1 MKVLIVEDD
10 PWIAE
15 LFSLV
20 IRDLDANTDV
30 TLFASA
36 VAAHNY
42 LRDTT
47 PDLLIADLN
56 LPDGSGL
63 DVVRTLARKAPASL
77 RLLTT
82 ANISRQLVLDARA
95 AGITEFI
102 AKPFKVD
109 NLRGRLARLF
119 STETELTATA
129 DMASIGDL
137 PSFLQVRL
145 QSPLRLAW
153 STPAR
158 QQQAAASAARLNRAG
173 FIQLAEAEPLLTV
186 VALNRANRQLERGR
200 DTCLSPEDVWE
211 RLGQTAC
218 RELVQRL
225 AQARIALEHPL
236 LQQLAS
242 DLAGQQQRLGEAL
255 TRLGAERTIP
265 AGALR
270 TTLTCSRLGELAV
283 ISAIQHFLNYG
294 QQADEASMR
303 ELINQHASAFGNS
316 IKIQQQLPFL
326 LRELTG
332 ALFHLPAT
340 GLRKDRILLR
350 IAALETGFASPEPAQ
365 LEQLRRLI
373 KLSATAA
380 VDIPPA
386 DA

>member
-109 NLRGRLARLF
+109 NLRDRLARLF
-119 STETELTATA
+119 SIELTATA

-137 PSFLQVRL
+137 PSFLQARL

-158 QQQAAASAARLNRAG
+158 QQQAAASAAQLDRAG

-200 DTCLSPEDVWE
+200 DTCLSPEDAWE

-242 DLAGQQQRLGEAL
+242 DLADQQQRLGEAL
-255 TRLGAERTIP
+255 TRLGAERTVP

-270 TTLTCSRLGELAV
+270 TTVTCSRLGELAV

-365 LEQLRRLI
+365 LKQLRRLI

-380 VDIPPA
+380 VDILPA

>member
-20 IRDLDANTDV
+20 IRDLDDSAEV
-30 TLFASA
+30 ALFASV
-36 VAAHNY
+36 VAAQNH
-42 LRDTT
+42 LRDMT

-56 LPDGSGL
+56 LPDGKGL
-63 DVVRTLARKAPASL
+63 EVARTLARKAPASR

-82 ANISRQLVLDARA
+82 ANISRQTVKDARA
-95 AGITEFI
+95 AGITEII
-102 AKPFKVD
+102 AKPFKLD
-109 NLRGRLARLF
+109 NLRDRLARLL
-119 STETELTATA
+119 STEQSAAAETT
-129 DMASIGDL
+129 SIGDL
-137 PSFLQVRL
+137 PSFLNARL
-145 QSPLRLAW
+145 QGPLRLAW
-153 STPAR
+153 SSPAR
-158 QQQAAASAARLNRAG
+158 QQQAAASAAQLNRAG
-173 FIQLAEAEPLLTV
+173 FIELAEAEPLLTV

-200 DTCLSPEDVWE
+200 ETCLTPEDTWE
-211 RLGQTAC
+211 RLGQSAC

-242 DLAGQQQRLGEAL
+242 DLAEQQQRLGEAL
-255 TRLGAERTIP
+255 TRLGADRTIP
-265 AGALR
+265 TGALR
-270 TTLTCSRLGELAV
+270 TAVTCSRLGELAV

-303 ELINQHASAFGNS
+303 ALINQHASAFGNS

-350 IAALETGFASPEPAQ
+350 IAALETGFASPAPAQ

-373 KLSATAA
+373 KLGDATP
-380 VDIPPA
+380 VNSQPA
-386 DA
+386 GV

>member
-20 IRDLDANTDV
+20 IRDLDDSAEV
-30 TLFASA
+30 ALFASV
-36 VAAHNY
+36 VAAQNH
-42 LRDTT
+42 LRDMT

-56 LPDGSGL
+56 LPDGKGL
-63 DVVRTLARKAPASL
+63 EVARTLARKAPASR

-82 ANISRQLVLDARA
+82 ANISRQTVKDARA
-95 AGITEFI
+95 TGITEII
-102 AKPFKVD
+102 AKPFKLD
-109 NLRGRLARLF
+109 NLRDRLARLL
-119 STETELTATA
+119 STEQSAAAETT
-129 DMASIGDL
+129 SIGDL
-137 PSFLQVRL
+137 PSFLNARL
-145 QSPLRLAW
+145 QGPLRLAW
-153 STPAR
+153 SSPAR
-158 QQQAAASAARLNRAG
+158 QQQAAASAAQLNRAG
-173 FIQLAEAEPLLTV
+173 FIELAEAEPLLTV

-200 DTCLSPEDVWE
+200 ETCLSPEDAWE
-211 RLGQTAC
+211 RLGQSAC

-242 DLAGQQQRLGEAL
+242 DLSEQQQRLGEAL
-255 TRLGAERTIP
+255 TRLGADRTIP
-265 AGALR
+265 TGALR
-270 TTLTCSRLGELAV
+270 TTVTCSRLGELAV

-303 ELINQHASAFGNS
+303 ALINQHASAFGNS

-350 IAALETGFASPEPAQ
+350 IAALETGFASPAPAQ

-373 KLSATAA
+373 KLGDATP
-380 VDIPPA
+380 VNSQPA
-386 DA
+386 GV

>member
-20 IRDLDANTDV
+20 IRDLDDSAEV
-30 TLFASA
+30 ALFASV
-36 VAAHNY
+36 VAAQNH
-42 LRDTT
+42 LRDMT

-56 LPDGSGL
+56 LPDGKGL
-63 DVVRTLARKAPASL
+63 EVARTLARKAPASR

-82 ANISRQLVLDARA
+82 ANISRQTVKDARA
-95 AGITEFI
+95 AGITEII
-102 AKPFKVD
+102 AKPFKLD
-109 NLRGRLARLF
+109 NLRDRLARLL
-119 STETELTATA
+119 STEQSAAAETT
-129 DMASIGDL
+129 SIGDL
-137 PSFLQVRL
+137 PSFLNARL
-145 QSPLRLAW
+145 QGPLRLAW
-153 STPAR
+153 SSPAR
-158 QQQAAASAARLNRAG
+158 QQQAAASAAQLNRAG
-173 FIQLAEAEPLLTV
+173 FIELAEAEPLLTV

-200 DTCLSPEDVWE
+200 ETCLSPEDAWE
-211 RLGQTAC
+211 RLGQSAC

-242 DLAGQQQRLGEAL
+242 DLSEQQQRLGEAL
-255 TRLGAERTIP
+255 TRLGADRTIP
-265 AGALR
+265 TGALR
-270 TTLTCSRLGELAV
+270 TTVTCSRLGELAV

-303 ELINQHASAFGNS
+303 ALINQHASAFGNS

-332 ALFHLPAT
+332 ALFHLPAA

-350 IAALETGFASPEPAQ
+350 IAALETGFANPDPAQ

-373 KLSATAA
+373 NLSGAA
-380 VDIPPA
+380 PVNRLPA
-386 DA
+386 DD

>member
-20 IRDLDANTDV
+20 IRDLDDSAEV
-30 TLFASA
+30 ALFASV
-36 VAAHNY
+36 VAAQNH
-42 LRDTT
+42 LRDMT

-56 LPDGSGL
+56 LPDGKGL
-63 DVVRTLARKAPASL
+63 EVARTLARKAPASR

-82 ANISRQLVLDARA
+82 ANISRQTVKDARA
-95 AGITEFI
+95 AGITEII
-102 AKPFKVD
+102 AKPFKLD
-109 NLRGRLARLF
+109 NLRDRLARLL
-119 STETELTATA
+119 STEQSAAAETT
-129 DMASIGDL
+129 SIGDL
-137 PSFLQVRL
+137 PSFLNARL
-145 QSPLRLAW
+145 QGPLRLAW
-153 STPAR
+153 SSPAR
-158 QQQAAASAARLNRAG
+158 QQQAAASAAQLNRAG
-173 FIQLAEAEPLLTV
+173 FIALAEAEPLLTV
-186 VALNRANRQLERGR
+186 VALNRANLQLERGR
-200 DTCLSPEDVWE
+200 ETCLSPEDAWE
-211 RLGQTAC
+211 RLGQSAC

-242 DLAGQQQRLGEAL
+242 DLSEQQQRLGEAL
-255 TRLGAERTIP
+255 TRLGADRTIP
-265 AGALR
+265 TGALR
-270 TTLTCSRLGELAV
+270 TTVTCSRLGELAV

-303 ELINQHASAFGNS
+303 ALINQHASAFGNS

-332 ALFHLPAT
+332 ALFHLPAA

-350 IAALETGFASPEPAQ
+350 IAALETGFANPDPAQ

-373 KLSATAA
+373 NLSGAA
-380 VDIPPA
+380 PVNRLPA
-386 DA
+386 DD

>member
-1 MKVLIVEDD
+1 LKVLIVEDD

-20 IRDLDANTDV
+20 IRDLDDSAEV
-30 TLFASA
+30 ALFASV
-36 VAAHNY
+36 VAAQNH
-42 LRDTT
+42 LRDMT

-56 LPDGSGL
+56 LPDGKGL
-63 DVVRTLARKAPASL
+63 EVARTLARKAPASR

-82 ANISRQLVLDARA
+82 ANISRQTVKDARA
-95 AGITEFI
+95 AGITEII
-102 AKPFKVD
+102 AKPFKLD
-109 NLRGRLARLF
+109 NLRDRLARLL
-119 STETELTATA
+119 STEQSAAAETT
-129 DMASIGDL
+129 SIGDL
-137 PSFLQVRL
+137 PSFLNARL
-145 QSPLRLAW
+145 QGPLRLAW
-153 STPAR
+153 SSPAR
-158 QQQAAASAARLNRAG
+158 QQQAAASAAQLNRAG
-173 FIQLAEAEPLLTV
+173 FIELAEAEPLLTV

-200 DTCLSPEDVWE
+200 ETCLSPEDAWE
-211 RLGQTAC
+211 RLGQSAC

-242 DLAGQQQRLGEAL
+242 DLSEQQQRLGEAL
-255 TRLGAERTIP
+255 TRLGADRTIP
-265 AGALR
+265 TGALR
-270 TTLTCSRLGELAV
+270 TTVTCSRLGELAV

-303 ELINQHASAFGNS
+303 ALINQHASAFGNS

-350 IAALETGFASPEPAQ
+350 IAALETGFASPAPAQ

-373 KLSATAA
+373 KLGDATP
-380 VDIPPA
+380 VNSQPA
-386 DA
+386 GV

>member
-20 IRDLDANTDV
+20 IRDLDDSAEV
-30 TLFASA
+30 ALFASV
-36 VAAHNY
+36 VAAQNH
-42 LRDTT
+42 LRDMT

-56 LPDGSGL
+56 LPDGKGL
-63 DVVRTLARKAPASL
+63 EVARTLARKAPASR

-82 ANISRQLVLDARA
+82 ANISRQTVKDARA
-95 AGITEFI
+95 AGITEII
-102 AKPFKVD
+102 AKPFKLD
-109 NLRGRLARLF
+109 NLRDRLARLL
-119 STETELTATA
+119 STEQSAAAETT
-129 DMASIGDL
+129 SIGDL
-137 PSFLQVRL
+137 PSFLNARL
-145 QSPLRLAW
+145 QGPLRLAW
-153 STPAR
+153 SSPAR
-158 QQQAAASAARLNRAG
+158 QQQAAASAAQLNRAG
-173 FIQLAEAEPLLTV
+173 FIELAEAEPLLTV
-186 VALNRANRQLERGR
+186 VALNRANLQLERGR
-200 DTCLSPEDVWE
+200 ETCLSPEDAWE
-211 RLGQTAC
+211 RLGQSAC

-225 AQARIALEHPL
+225 SQARIALQHPL

-242 DLAGQQQRLGEAL
+242 DLSEQQQRLGEAL
-255 TRLGAERTIP
+255 TRLGADRTIP
-265 AGALR
+265 TGALR
-270 TTLTCSRLGELAV
+270 TTVTCSRLGELAV

-303 ELINQHASAFGNS
+303 ALINQHASAFGNS

-350 IAALETGFASPEPAQ
+350 IAALETGFASPAPAQ

-373 KLSATAA
+373 KLGDATP
-380 VDIPPA
+380 VNSQPA
-386 DA
+386 GV

>member
-20 IRDLDANTDV
+20 IRDLDDSAEV
-30 TLFASA
+30 ALFASV
-36 VAAHNY
+36 VAAQNH
-42 LRDTT
+42 LRDMT

-56 LPDGSGL
+56 LPDGKGL
-63 DVVRTLARKAPASL
+63 EVARTLARKAPASR

-82 ANISRQLVLDARA
+82 ANISRQTVKDARA
-95 AGITEFI
+95 AGITEII
-102 AKPFKVD
+102 AKPFKLD
-109 NLRGRLARLF
+109 NLRDRLARLL
-119 STETELTATA
+119 STEQSAAAETT
-129 DMASIGDL
+129 SIGDL
-137 PSFLQVRL
+137 PSFLNARL
-145 QSPLRLAW
+145 QGPLRLAW
-153 STPAR
+153 SSPAR
-158 QQQAAASAARLNRAG
+158 QQQAAASAAQLNRAG
-173 FIQLAEAEPLLTV
+173 FIELAEAEPLLTV

-200 DTCLSPEDVWE
+200 ETCLSPEDAWE
-211 RLGQTAC
+211 RLGQSAC

-242 DLAGQQQRLGEAL
+242 DQAEQQQRLGEAL
-255 TRLGAERTIP
+255 TRLGADHTIP

-270 TTLTCSRLGELAV
+270 TTVTCSRLGELAV

-303 ELINQHASAFGNS
+303 ALINQHASAFGNS

-350 IAALETGFASPEPAQ
+350 IAALETGFASPAPAQ

-373 KLSATAA
+373 KLGAATP
-380 VDIPPA
+380 VNSQPA
-386 DA
+386 GV

>member
-20 IRDLDANTDV
+20 IRDLDDSAEV
-30 TLFASA
+30 ALFASV
-36 VAAHNY
+36 VAAQNH
-42 LRDTT
+42 LRDMT

-56 LPDGSGL
+56 LPDGKGL
-63 DVVRTLARKAPASL
+63 EVARTLARKAPASR

-82 ANISRQLVLDARA
+82 ANISRQTVKDARA
-95 AGITEFI
+95 AGITEII
-102 AKPFKVD
+102 AKPFKLD
-109 NLRGRLARLF
+109 NLRDRLARLL
-119 STETELTATA
+119 STEQSAAAETT
-129 DMASIGDL
+129 SIGDL
-137 PSFLQVRL
+137 PSFLQARL
-145 QSPLRLAW
+145 QSTLRLAW
-153 STPAR
+153 SSPAR
-158 QQQAAASAARLNRAG
+158 QQQAAASAAQLNRAG
-173 FIQLAEAEPLLTV
+173 FIALAEAEPLLTV
-186 VALNRANRQLERGR
+186 VALNRANLQLERGR
-200 DTCLSPEDVWE
+200 ETCLSPEDAWE
-211 RLGQTAC
+211 RLGQSAC

-242 DLAGQQQRLGEAL
+242 DLAEQQQRLGEAL
-255 TRLGAERTIP
+255 TLLGADRTIP
-265 AGALR
+265 TGALR
-270 TTLTCSRLGELAV
+270 TTVTCSRLGELAV

-303 ELINQHASAFGNS
+303 ALINQHASAFGNS

-350 IAALETGFASPEPAQ
+350 IAALETGFANPDPAQ

-373 KLSATAA
+373 NLSGAA
-380 VDIPPA
+380 PVNRLPA
-386 DA
+386 DD

>member
-20 IRDLDANTDV
+20 IRDLDDSAEV
-30 TLFASA
+30 ALFASV
-36 VAAHNY
+36 VAAQNH
-42 LRDTT
+42 LRDMT

-56 LPDGSGL
+56 LPDGKGL
-63 DVVRTLARKAPASL
+63 EVARTLARKAPASR

-82 ANISRQLVLDARA
+82 ANISRQTVKDARA
-95 AGITEFI
+95 AGITEII
-102 AKPFKVD
+102 AKPFKLD
-109 NLRGRLARLF
+109 NLRDRLARLL
-119 STETELTATA
+119 STEQSAAAETT
-129 DMASIGDL
+129 SIGDL
-137 PSFLQVRL
+137 PSFLQARL
-145 QSPLRLAW
+145 QSTLRLAW
-153 STPAR
+153 SSPAR
-158 QQQAAASAARLNRAG
+158 QQQAAASAAQLNRAG
-173 FIQLAEAEPLLTV
+173 FIALAEAEPLLTV
-186 VALNRANRQLERGR
+186 VALNRANLQLERGR
-200 DTCLSPEDVWE
+200 ETCLSPEDAWE
-211 RLGQTAC
+211 RLGQSAC

-242 DLAGQQQRLGEAL
+242 DLSEQQQRLGEAL
-255 TRLGAERTIP
+255 TLLGADRTIP
-265 AGALR
+265 TGALR
-270 TTLTCSRLGELAV
+270 TTVTCSRLGELAV

-303 ELINQHASAFGNS
+303 ALINQHASAFGNS

-350 IAALETGFASPEPAQ
+350 IAALETGFANPDPAQ

-373 KLSATAA
+373 NLSGAA
-380 VDIPPA
+380 PVNRLPA
-386 DA
+386 DD

>member
-20 IRDLDANTDV
+20 IRDLDDSAEV
-30 TLFASA
+30 ALFASV
-36 VAAHNY
+36 VAAQNH
-42 LRDTT
+42 LRDMT

-56 LPDGSGL
+56 LPDGKGL
-63 DVVRTLARKAPASL
+63 EVARTLARKAPASR

-82 ANISRQLVLDARA
+82 ANISRQTVKDARA
-95 AGITEFI
+95 AGITEII
-102 AKPFKVD
+102 AKPFKLD
-109 NLRGRLARLF
+109 NLRDRLARLL
-119 STETELTATA
+119 STEQSAAAETT
-129 DMASIGDL
+129 SIGDL
-137 PSFLQVRL
+137 PSFLNARL
-145 QSPLRLAW
+145 QGPLRLAW
-153 STPAR
+153 SSPAR
-158 QQQAAASAARLNRAG
+158 QQQAAASAAQLNRAG
-173 FIQLAEAEPLLTV
+173 FIELAEAEPLLTV
-186 VALNRANRQLERGR
+186 VALNRANLQLERGR
-200 DTCLSPEDVWE
+200 ETCLSPEDAWE
-211 RLGQTAC
+211 RLGQSAC

-242 DLAGQQQRLGEAL
+242 DLAEQQQRLGEAL
-255 TRLGAERTIP
+255 TRLGADRTIP
-265 AGALR
+265 TGALR
-270 TTLTCSRLGELAV
+270 TTVTCSRLGELAV

-303 ELINQHASAFGNS
+303 ALINQHASAFGNS

-350 IAALETGFASPEPAQ
+350 IAALETGFASPAPAQ

-373 KLSATAA
+373 KLGDATP
-380 VDIPPA
+380 VNSQPA
-386 DA
+386 GV

>member
-95 AGITEFI
+95 AGITEII
-102 AKPFKVD
+102 AKPFKLD
-109 NLRGRLARLF
+109 NLRDRLARLL
-119 STETELTATA
+119 STEQSAAAETT
-129 DMASIGDL
+129 SIGDL
-137 PSFLQVRL
+137 PSFLQARL
-145 QSPLRLAW
+145 QSTLRLAW
-153 STPAR
+153 SSPAR
-158 QQQAAASAARLNRAG
+158 QQQAAASAAQLNRAG
-173 FIQLAEAEPLLTV
+173 FIALAEAEPLLTV
-186 VALNRANRQLERGR
+186 VALNRANLQLERGR
-200 DTCLSPEDVWE
+200 ETCLSPEDAWE
-211 RLGQTAC
+211 RLGQSAC

-225 AQARIALEHPL
+225 SQARIALQHPL

-242 DLAGQQQRLGEAL
+242 DLAEQQQRLGEAL
-255 TRLGAERTIP
+255 TRLGADRTIP
-265 AGALR
+265 TGALR
-270 TTLTCSRLGELAV
+270 TTVTCSRLGELAV

-303 ELINQHASAFGNS
+303 ALINQHASAFGNS

-332 ALFHLPAT
+332 ALFHLPAA

-350 IAALETGFASPEPAQ
+350 IAALETGFANPDPAQ

-373 KLSATAA
+373 NLSGAA
-380 VDIPPA
+380 PVNRLPA
-386 DA
+386 DD

>member
-20 IRDLDANTDV
+20 IRDLDAHADV
-30 TLFASA
+30 TLLASA
-36 VAAHNY
+36 VAAQNH
-42 LRDTT
+42 LRGTT

-56 LPDGSGL
+56 LPDGNGL
-63 DVVRTLARKAPASL
+63 DVVRTLAHKAPASL

-95 AGITEFI
+95 AGITEII
-102 AKPFKVD
+102 AKPFKLD
-109 NLRGRLARLF
+109 NLRDRLARLL
-119 STETELTATA
+119 STEQSAAAETT
-129 DMASIGDL
+129 SIGDL
-137 PSFLQVRL
+137 PSFLQARL
-145 QSPLRLAW
+145 QSTLRLAW
-153 STPAR
+153 SSPAR
-158 QQQAAASAARLNRAG
+158 QQQAAASAAQLNRAG
-173 FIQLAEAEPLLTV
+173 FIALAETEPLLTV
-186 VALNRANRQLERGR
+186 VALNRANLQLERGR
-200 DTCLSPEDVWE
+200 ETCLSPEDAWE
-211 RLGQTAC
+211 RLGQSAC

-225 AQARIALEHPL
+225 SQARIALQHPL

-242 DLAGQQQRLGEAL
+242 DLAEQQQRLGEAL
-255 TRLGAERTIP
+255 TRLGADRTIP
-265 AGALR
+265 TGALR
-270 TTLTCSRLGELAV
+270 TTVTCSRLGELAV

-303 ELINQHASAFGNS
+303 ALINQHASAFGNS

-332 ALFHLPAT
+332 ALFHLPAA

-350 IAALETGFASPEPAQ
+350 IAALETGFTNPDPAQ

-373 KLSATAA
+373 NLSGAA
-380 VDIPPA
+380 PVNRLPA
-386 DA
+386 DD

>member
-20 IRDLDANTDV
+20 IRDLDDSAEV
-30 TLFASA
+30 ALFASV
-36 VAAHNY
+36 VAAQNH
-42 LRDTT
+42 LRDMT

-56 LPDGSGL
+56 LPDGKGL
-63 DVVRTLARKAPASL
+63 EVARTLARKAPASR

-82 ANISRQLVLDARA
+82 ANISRQTVKDARA
-95 AGITEFI
+95 AGITEII
-102 AKPFKVD
+102 AKPFKLD
-109 NLRGRLARLF
+109 NLRDRLARLL
-119 STETELTATA
+119 STEQSAAAETT
-129 DMASIGDL
+129 SIGDL
-137 PSFLQVRL
+137 PSFLNARL
-145 QSPLRLAW
+145 QGPLRLAW
-153 STPAR
+153 SSPAR
-158 QQQAAASAARLNRAG
+158 QQQAAASAAQLNRAG
-173 FIQLAEAEPLLTV
+173 FIELAEAEPLLTV

-200 DTCLSPEDVWE
+200 ETCLSPEDAWE
-211 RLGQTAC
+211 RLGQSAC

-242 DLAGQQQRLGEAL
+242 DQAEQQQRLGEAL
-255 TRLGAERTIP
+255 TRLGADHTIP

-270 TTLTCSRLGELAV
+270 TTVTCSRLGELAV

-303 ELINQHASAFGNS
+303 ALINQHASAFGNS

-350 IAALETGFASPEPAQ
+350 IAALETGFASPAPAQ

-373 KLSATAA
+373 KLGDATP
-380 VDIPPA
+380 VNSQPA
-386 DA
+386 GV

>member
-20 IRDLDANTDV
+20 IRDLDDSAEV
-30 TLFASA
+30 ALFASV
-36 VAAHNY
+36 VAAQNH
-42 LRDTT
+42 LRDMT

-56 LPDGSGL
+56 LPDGKGL
-63 DVVRTLARKAPASL
+63 EVARTLARKAPASR

-82 ANISRQLVLDARA
+82 ANISRQTVKDARA
-95 AGITEFI
+95 AGITEII
-102 AKPFKVD
+102 AKPFKLD
-109 NLRGRLARLF
+109 NLRDRLARLL
-119 STETELTATA
+119 STEQSAAAETT
-129 DMASIGDL
+129 SIGDL
-137 PSFLQVRL
+137 PSFLNARL
-145 QSPLRLAW
+145 QGPLRLAW
-153 STPAR
+153 SSPAR
-158 QQQAAASAARLNRAG
+158 QQQAAASAAQLNRAG
-173 FIQLAEAEPLLTV
+173 FIELAEAEPLLTV

-200 DTCLSPEDVWE
+200 ETCLSPEDAWE
-211 RLGQTAC
+211 RLGQSAC

-242 DLAGQQQRLGEAL
+242 DLSEQQQRLGEAL
-255 TRLGAERTIP
+255 TRLGADRTIP
-265 AGALR
+265 TGALR
-270 TTLTCSRLGELAV
+270 TTVTCSRLGELAV

-303 ELINQHASAFGNS
+303 ALINQHASAFGNS

-350 IAALETGFASPEPAQ
+350 IAALETGFASPAPAQ

-373 KLSATAA
+373 KLGAATP
-380 VDIPPA
+380 VNSQPA
-386 DA
+386 GV

>member
-20 IRDLDANTDV
+20 IRDLDDSAEV
-30 TLFASA
+30 ALFASV
-36 VAAHNY
+36 VAAQNH
-42 LRDTT
+42 LRDMT

-56 LPDGSGL
+56 LPDGKGL
-63 DVVRTLARKAPASL
+63 EVARTLARKAPASR

-82 ANISRQLVLDARA
+82 ANISRQTVKDARA
-95 AGITEFI
+95 AGITEII
-102 AKPFKVD
+102 AKPFKLD
-109 NLRGRLARLF
+109 NLRDRLARLL
-119 STETELTATA
+119 STEQSAAAETT
-129 DMASIGDL
+129 SIGDL
-137 PSFLQVRL
+137 PSFLNARL
-145 QSPLRLAW
+145 QGPLRLAW
-153 STPAR
+153 SSPAR
-158 QQQAAASAARLNRAG
+158 QQQAAASAAQLNRAG
-173 FIQLAEAEPLLTV
+173 FIELAEAEPLLTV

-200 DTCLSPEDVWE
+200 ETCLSPEDAWE
-211 RLGQTAC
+211 RLGQSAC

-242 DLAGQQQRLGEAL
+242 DQAEQQQRLGEAL
-255 TRLGAERTIP
+255 TRLGADRTIP
-265 AGALR
+265 TGALR
-270 TTLTCSRLGELAV
+270 TTVTCSRLGELAV

-303 ELINQHASAFGNS
+303 ALINQHASAFGNS

-350 IAALETGFASPEPAQ
+350 IAALETGFASPAPAQ

-373 KLSATAA
+373 KLGDATP
-380 VDIPPA
+380 VNSQPA
-386 DA
+386 GV

>member
-20 IRDLDANTDV
+20 IRDLDDSAEV
-30 TLFASA
+30 ALFASV
-36 VAAHNY
+36 VAAQNH
-42 LRDTT
+42 LRDMT

-56 LPDGSGL
+56 LPDGKGL
-63 DVVRTLARKAPASL
+63 EVARTLARKAPASR

-82 ANISRQLVLDARA
+82 ANISRQTVKDARA
-95 AGITEFI
+95 AGITEII
-102 AKPFKVD
+102 AKPFKLD
-109 NLRGRLARLF
+109 NLRDRLARLL
-119 STETELTATA
+119 STEQSAAAETT
-129 DMASIGDL
+129 SIGDL
-137 PSFLQVRL
+137 PSFLNARL
-145 QSPLRLAW
+145 QGPLRLAW
-153 STPAR
+153 SSPAR
-158 QQQAAASAARLNRAG
+158 QQQAAASAAQLNRAG
-173 FIQLAEAEPLLTV
+173 FIELAEAEPLLTV

-200 DTCLSPEDVWE
+200 ETCLSPEDAWE
-211 RLGQTAC
+211 RLGQSAC

-242 DLAGQQQRLGEAL
+242 DLSEQQQRLGEAL
-255 TRLGAERTIP
+255 TRLGADRTIP
-265 AGALR
+265 TGALR
-270 TTLTCSRLGELAV
+270 TTVTCSRLGELAV

-303 ELINQHASAFGNS
+303 ALINQHASAFGNS

-332 ALFHLPAT
+332 ALFHLPAA

-350 IAALETGFASPEPAQ
+350 IAALETGFTNPDPAQ

-373 KLSATAA
+373 NLSGAA
-380 VDIPPA
+380 PVNRLPA
-386 DA
+386 DD

>member
-20 IRDLDANTDV
+20 IRDLDDSAEV
-30 TLFASA
+30 ALFASV
-36 VAAHNY
+36 VAAQNH
-42 LRDTT
+42 LRDMT

-56 LPDGSGL
+56 LPDGKGL
-63 DVVRTLARKAPASL
+63 EVARTLARKAPASR

-82 ANISRQLVLDARA
+82 ANISRQTVKYARA
-95 AGITEFI
+95 AGITEII
-102 AKPFKVD
+102 AKPFKLD
-109 NLRGRLARLF
+109 NLRDRLARLL
-119 STETELTATA
+119 STEQSAAAETT
-129 DMASIGDL
+129 SIGDL
-137 PSFLQVRL
+137 PSFLNARL
-145 QSPLRLAW
+145 QGPLRLAW
-153 STPAR
+153 SSPAR
-158 QQQAAASAARLNRAG
+158 QQQAAASAAQLNRAG
-173 FIQLAEAEPLLTV
+173 FIELAEAEPLLTV

-200 DTCLSPEDVWE
+200 ETCLSPEDAWE
-211 RLGQTAC
+211 RLCQSAC

-242 DLAGQQQRLGEAL
+242 DLSEQQQRLGEAL
-255 TRLGAERTIP
+255 TRLGADRTIP
-265 AGALR
+265 TGALR
-270 TTLTCSRLGELAV
+270 TTVTCSRLGELAV

-303 ELINQHASAFGNS
+303 ALINQHASAFGNS

-350 IAALETGFASPEPAQ
+350 IAALETGFASPAPAQ

-373 KLSATAA
+373 KLGDATP
-380 VDIPPA
+380 VNSQPA
-386 DA
+386 GV

>member
-20 IRDLDANTDV
+20 IRDLDDSAEV
-30 TLFASA
+30 ALFASV
-36 VAAHNY
+36 VAAQNH
-42 LRDTT
+42 LRDMT

-56 LPDGSGL
+56 LPDGKGL
-63 DVVRTLARKAPASL
+63 EVARTLARKAPASR

-82 ANISRQLVLDARA
+82 ANISRQTVKDARA
-95 AGITEFI
+95 AGITEII
-102 AKPFKVD
+102 AKPFKLD
-109 NLRGRLARLF
+109 NLRDRLARLL
-119 STETELTATA
+119 STEQSAAAETT
-129 DMASIGDL
+129 SIGDL
-137 PSFLQVRL
+137 PSFLNARL
-145 QSPLRLAW
+145 QGPLRLAW
-153 STPAR
+153 SSPAR
-158 QQQAAASAARLNRAG
+158 QQQAAASAAQLNRAG
-173 FIQLAEAEPLLTV
+173 FIELAEAEPLLTV
-186 VALNRANRQLERGR
+186 VALNRANLQLERGR
-200 DTCLSPEDVWE
+200 ETCLSPEDAWE
-211 RLGQTAC
+211 RLGQSAC

-242 DLAGQQQRLGEAL
+242 DLSEQQQRLGEAL
-255 TRLGAERTIP
+255 TRLGADRTIP
-265 AGALR
+265 TGALR
-270 TTLTCSRLGELAV
+270 TTVTCSRLGELAV

-303 ELINQHASAFGNS
+303 ALINQHASAFGNS

-350 IAALETGFASPEPAQ
+350 IAALETGFASPAPAQ

-373 KLSATAA
+373 KLGDATP
-380 VDIPPA
+380 VNSQPA
-386 DA
+386 GV

>member
-20 IRDLDANTDV
+20 IRDLDDSAEV
-30 TLFASA
+30 ALFASV
-36 VAAHNY
+36 VAAQNH
-42 LRDTT
+42 LRDMT

-56 LPDGSGL
+56 LPDGKGL
-63 DVVRTLARKAPASL
+63 EVARTLARKAPASR

-82 ANISRQLVLDARA
+82 ANISRQTVKDARA
-95 AGITEFI
+95 AGITEII
-102 AKPFKVD
+102 AKPFKLD
-109 NLRGRLARLF
+109 NLRDRLARLL
-119 STETELTATA
+119 STEQSAAAETT
-129 DMASIGDL
+129 SIGDL
-137 PSFLQVRL
+137 PSFLNARL
-145 QSPLRLAW
+145 QGPLRLAW
-153 STPAR
+153 SSPAR
-158 QQQAAASAARLNRAG
+158 QQQAAASAAQLNRAG
-173 FIQLAEAEPLLTV
+173 FIELAEAEPLLTV

-200 DTCLSPEDVWE
+200 ETCLSPEDAWE
-211 RLGQTAC
+211 RLGQSAC

-242 DLAGQQQRLGEAL
+242 DLAEQQQRLGEAL
-255 TRLGAERTIP
+255 TRLGADRTIP
-265 AGALR
+265 TGALR
-270 TTLTCSRLGELAV
+270 TTVTCSRLGELAV

-303 ELINQHASAFGNS
+303 ALINQHASAFGNS

-332 ALFHLPAT
+332 ALFHLPAA

-350 IAALETGFASPEPAQ
+350 IAALETGFTNPDPAQ

-373 KLSATAA
+373 NLSGAA
-380 VDIPPA
+380 PVNRLPA
-386 DA
+386 DD

>member
-95 AGITEFI
+95 AGITEII
-102 AKPFKVD
+102 AKPFKLD
-109 NLRGRLARLF
+109 NLRDRLARLL
-119 STETELTATA
+119 STEQSAAAETT
-129 DMASIGDL
+129 SIGDL
-137 PSFLQVRL
+137 PSFLQARL
-145 QSPLRLAW
+145 QSTLRLAW
-153 STPAR
+153 SSPAR
-158 QQQAAASAARLNRAG
+158 QQQAAASAAQLNRAG
-173 FIQLAEAEPLLTV
+173 FIALAEAEPLLTV
-186 VALNRANRQLERGR
+186 VALNRANLQLERGR
-200 DTCLSPEDVWE
+200 ETCLSPEDAWE
-211 RLGQTAC
+211 RLGQSAC

-242 DLAGQQQRLGEAL
+242 DLTDQQQRLGEAL
-255 TRLGAERTIP
+255 TRLGADRTIP
-265 AGALR
+265 TGALR
-270 TTLTCSRLGELAV
+270 TTVTCSRLGELAV

-303 ELINQHASAFGNS
+303 ALINQHASAFGNS

-332 ALFHLPAT
+332 ALFHLPAA

-350 IAALETGFASPEPAQ
+350 IAALETGFTNPDPAQ

-373 KLSATAA
+373 NLSGAA
-380 VDIPPA
+380 PVNRLPA
-386 DA
+386 DD

>member
-20 IRDLDANTDV
+20 IRDLDDSAEV
-30 TLFASA
+30 ALFASV
-36 VAAHNY
+36 VAAQNH
-42 LRDTT
+42 LRDMT

-56 LPDGSGL
+56 LPDGKGL
-63 DVVRTLARKAPASL
+63 EVARTLARKAPASR

-82 ANISRQLVLDARA
+82 ANISRQTVKDARA
-95 AGITEFI
+95 AGITEII
-102 AKPFKVD
+102 AKPFKLD
-109 NLRGRLARLF
+109 NLRDRLARLL
-119 STETELTATA
+119 STEQSAAAETT
-129 DMASIGDL
+129 SIGDL
-137 PSFLQVRL
+137 PSFLNARL
-145 QSPLRLAW
+145 QGPLRLAW
-153 STPAR
+153 SSPAR
-158 QQQAAASAARLNRAG
+158 QQQAAASAAQLNRAG
-173 FIQLAEAEPLLTV
+173 FIELAEAEPLLTV
-186 VALNRANRQLERGR
+186 VALNRANLQLERGR
-200 DTCLSPEDVWE
+200 ETCLSPEDAWE
-211 RLGQTAC
+211 RLGQSAC

-242 DLAGQQQRLGEAL
+242 DLAEQQQRLGEAL
-255 TRLGAERTIP
+255 TLLGADRTIP
-265 AGALR
+265 TGALR
-270 TTLTCSRLGELAV
+270 TTVTCSRLGELAV

-303 ELINQHASAFGNS
+303 ALINQHASAFGNS

-350 IAALETGFASPEPAQ
+350 IAALETGFASPAPAQ

-373 KLSATAA
+373 KLGAATP
-380 VDIPPA
+380 VNSQPA
-386 DA
+386 GV

>member
-20 IRDLDANTDV
+20 IRDLDDSAEV
-30 TLFASA
+30 ALFASV
-36 VAAHNY
+36 VAAQNH
-42 LRDTT
+42 LRDMT

-56 LPDGSGL
+56 LPDGKGL
-63 DVVRTLARKAPASL
+63 EVARTLARKAPASR

-82 ANISRQLVLDARA
+82 ANISRQTVKDARA
-95 AGITEFI
+95 AGITEII
-102 AKPFKVD
+102 AKPFKLD
-109 NLRGRLARLF
+109 NLRDRLARLL
-119 STETELTATA
+119 STEQSAAAETT
-129 DMASIGDL
+129 SIGDL
-137 PSFLQVRL
+137 PSFLNARL
-145 QSPLRLAW
+145 QGPLRLAW
-153 STPAR
+153 SSPAR
-158 QQQAAASAARLNRAG
+158 QQQAAASAAQLNRAG
-173 FIQLAEAEPLLTV
+173 FIELAEAEPLLTV

-200 DTCLSPEDVWE
+200 ETCLSPEDAWE
-211 RLGQTAC
+211 RLGQSAC

-242 DLAGQQQRLGEAL
+242 DQAEQQQRLGEAL
-255 TRLGAERTIP
+255 TLLGADRTIP
-265 AGALR
+265 TGALR
-270 TTLTCSRLGELAV
+270 TTVTCSRLGELAV

-303 ELINQHASAFGNS
+303 ALINQHASAFGNS

-350 IAALETGFASPEPAQ
+350 IAALETGFASPAPAQ

-373 KLSATAA
+373 KLGAATP
-380 VDIPPA
+380 VNSQPA
-386 DA
+386 GV

>member
-20 IRDLDANTDV
+20 IRDLGAHADV
-30 TLFASA
+30 TLLASA
-36 VAAHNY
+36 VAAQNH

-56 LPDGSGL
+56 LPDGNGL

-95 AGITEFI
+95 AGITEII
-102 AKPFKVD
+102 AKPFKLD
-109 NLRGRLARLF
+109 NLRDRLARLL
-119 STETELTATA
+119 STEQSAAAETT
-129 DMASIGDL
+129 SIGDL
-137 PSFLQVRL
+137 PSFLQARL
-145 QSPLRLAW
+145 QSTLRLAW
-153 STPAR
+153 SSPAR
-158 QQQAAASAARLNRAG
+158 QQQAAASAAQLNRAG
-173 FIQLAEAEPLLTV
+173 FIALAEAEPLLTV
-186 VALNRANRQLERGR
+186 VALNRANLQLERGR
-200 DTCLSPEDVWE
+200 ETCLSPEDAWE
-211 RLGQTAC
+211 RLGQSAC

-225 AQARIALEHPL
+225 SQARIALQHPL

-242 DLAGQQQRLGEAL
+242 DLAEQQQRLGEAL
-255 TRLGAERTIP
+255 TRLGADRTIP
-265 AGALR
+265 TDALR
-270 TTLTCSRLGELAV
+270 TTVTCSRLGELAV

-303 ELINQHASAFGNS
+303 ALINQHASAFGNS

-332 ALFHLPAT
+332 ALFHLPAA

-350 IAALETGFASPEPAQ
+350 IAALETGFANPDPAQ

-373 KLSATAA
+373 NLSGAA
-380 VDIPPA
+380 PVNRLPA
-386 DA
+386 DD

>member
-56 LPDGSGL
+56 LPDGKGL
-63 DVVRTLARKAPASL
+63 EVARTLARKAPASR

-82 ANISRQLVLDARA
+82 ANISRQTVKDARA
-95 AGITEFI
+95 AGITEII
-102 AKPFKVD
+102 AKPFKLD
-109 NLRGRLARLF
+109 NLRDRLARLL
-119 STETELTATA
+119 STEQSAAAETT
-129 DMASIGDL
+129 SIGDL
-137 PSFLQVRL
+137 PSFLNARL
-145 QSPLRLAW
+145 QGPLRLAW
-153 STPAR
+153 SSPAR
-158 QQQAAASAARLNRAG
+158 QQQAAASAAQLNRAG

-200 DTCLSPEDVWE
+200 DTCLSPEDAWE

-303 ELINQHASAFGNS
+303 ALINQHASAFGNS

-350 IAALETGFASPEPAQ
+350 IAALETGFASPAPAQ

-380 VDIPPA
+380 VDILPA

>member
-20 IRDLDANTDV
+20 IRDLDDSAEV
-30 TLFASA
+30 ALFASV
-36 VAAHNY
+36 VAAQNH
-42 LRDTT
+42 LRDMT

-56 LPDGSGL
+56 LPDGKGL
-63 DVVRTLARKAPASL
+63 EVARTLARKAPASR

-82 ANISRQLVLDARA
+82 ANISRQTVKDARA
-95 AGITEFI
+95 AGITEII
-102 AKPFKVD
+102 AKPFKLD
-109 NLRGRLARLF
+109 NLRDRLARLL
-119 STETELTATA
+119 STEQSAAAETT
-129 DMASIGDL
+129 SIGDL
-137 PSFLQVRL
+137 PSFLNARL
-145 QSPLRLAW
+145 QGPLRLAW
-153 STPAR
+153 SSPAR
-158 QQQAAASAARLNRAG
+158 QQQAAASAAQLNRAG
-173 FIQLAEAEPLLTV
+173 FIALAEAEPLLTV
-186 VALNRANRQLERGR
+186 VALNRANLQLERGR
-200 DTCLSPEDVWE
+200 ETCLSPEDAWE
-211 RLGQTAC
+211 RLGQSAC

-242 DLAGQQQRLGEAL
+242 DLSEQQQRLGEAL
-255 TRLGAERTIP
+255 TRLGADRTIP
-265 AGALR
+265 TGALR
-270 TTLTCSRLGELAV
+270 TTVTCSRLGELAV

-303 ELINQHASAFGNS
+303 ALINQHASAFGNS

-350 IAALETGFASPEPAQ
+350 IAALETGFASPAPAQ

-373 KLSATAA
+373 KLGDATP
-380 VDIPPA
+380 VNSQPA
-386 DA
+386 GV

>member
-109 NLRGRLARLF
+109 NLRDRLARLF
-119 STETELTATA
+119 SIELTATA

-137 PSFLQVRL
+137 PSFLQARL

-158 QQQAAASAARLNRAG
+158 QQQAAASAAQLDRAG

-200 DTCLSPEDVWE
+200 DTCLSPEDAWE

-255 TRLGAERTIP
+255 TRLGAERTVP

-270 TTLTCSRLGELAV
+270 TTVTCSRLGELAV

-365 LEQLRRLI
+365 LKQLRRLI

-380 VDIPPA
+380 VDILPA